1 VAVAAGLVPLARGTA
16 TAGSGRG
23 PAALN
28 GILGLKPTTG
38 RWSLRGLVPACRSL
52 ECISAFATQL
62 EDLALIDNVLAA
74 FDPDDPYSRRTQD
87 HTVGRRLGVPPRE
100 QLEWCGDSQSAALY
114 DAALAAL
121 EAAGAQLV
129 ETDIAFLQDTAAMLY
144 QGPWVA
150 ERTAAVGDLLET
162 RPEAIHPVVRSILEQ
177 GLGVTGVEVFRGQYR
192 LQAQLR
198 RAEQMWSGI
207 DALVLPTAPT
217 SYPLAEVL
225 ADPLRLNSHL
235 GLYTNF
241 VNLLDMSALAL
252 PAGFRANRTGFGIS
266 LIAPA
271 WADAAL
277 LELGADYLDR
287 ASIPS
292 LPLAAE

>member
-1 VAVAAGLVPLARGTA
+1 
-16 TAGSGRG
+16 
-23 PAALN
+23 
-28 GILGLKPTTG
+28 
-38 RWSLRGLVPACRSL
+38 
-52 ECISAFATQL
+52 
-62 EDLALIDNVLAA
+62 
-74 FDPDDPYSRRTQD
+74 
-87 HTVGRRLGVPPRE
+87 
-100 QLEWCGDSQSAALY
+100 
-114 DAALAAL
+114 
-121 EAAGAQLV
+121 
-129 ETDIAFLQDTAAMLY
+129 
-144 QGPWVA
+144 
-150 ERTAAVGDLLET
+150 
-162 RPEAIHPVVRSILEQ
+162 
-177 GLGVTGVEVFRGQYR
+177 TGVEVFRGQYR

-277 LELGADYLDR
+277 LELG
-287 ASIPS
+287 
-292 LPLAAE
+292 